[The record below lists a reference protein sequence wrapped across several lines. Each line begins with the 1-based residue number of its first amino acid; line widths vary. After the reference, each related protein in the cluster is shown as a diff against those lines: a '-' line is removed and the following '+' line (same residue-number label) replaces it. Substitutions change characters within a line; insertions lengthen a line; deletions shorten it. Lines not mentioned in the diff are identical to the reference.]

1 MAVIYVA
8 RSKSLS
14 EWGASVG
21 ISKHLFKVGIAEG
34 SAKEGVAAL
43 NEAGFAGA
51 SDWTLVASA
60 ECAMADEAAAIARL
74 ARKEAPVDPRYY
86 PRIKGAAG
94 IFRVKPKNVENSLLV
109 EKAMAGEASLEFKL
123 KPVDIGNYLIKN
135 ATG

>member
-14 EWGASVG
+14 EWGATVG
-21 ISKHLFKVGIAEG
+21 ISKNLFKVGIAAA

-51 SDWTLVASA
+51 TDWALVASA
-60 ECAMADEAAAIARL
+60 ECATGDEAAAIEQL
-74 ARKEAPVDPRYY
+74 ARKEAAVDPRYY

-109 EKAMAGEASLEFKL
+109 EKAMAGEASLDFKL
-123 KPVDIGNYLIKN
+123 TTADIGNYLIKN
-135 ATG
+135 ATA

>member
-1 MAVIYVA
+1 MTVIYVA

-14 EWGASVG
+14 EWGATVG
-21 ISKHLFKVGIAEG
+21 ISKNLFKVGIVAG

-43 NEAGFAGA
+43 NEAEFAGA

-60 ECAMADEAAAIARL
+60 ECATPDEAAAIERL
-74 ARKEAPVDPRYY
+74 ARKEAAVDPRYY

-109 EKAMAGEASLEFKL
+109 EKAMAGEASLDFKL
-123 KPVDIGNYLIKN
+123 KPADIGNYLIKN
-135 ATG
+135 ATA